1 MGFDRALLPDPPAFY
16 ENTGLRLV
24 GRGKWRTT
32 SCAFHDGSDSMR
44 INTESGAFVCMACGA
59 KGGDVLAY
67 YMQAHGLEFID
78 AAKALG
84 AWIDDGRPATQHKP
98 TALSPRAA
106 LEVLGFEAML
116 VAIEA
121 SRIASGM
128 VPSEPDKARVLLSAN
143 RITRIMEA
151 FA

>member
-1 MGFDRALLPDPPAFY
+1 
-16 ENTGLRLV
+16 
-24 GRGKWRTT
+24 
-32 SCAFHDGSDSMR
+32 MR

-143 RITRIMEA
+143 RIIRITDE